1 MTSGRRR
8 KKPQKLFLSA
18 KVTRGERR
26 EERGGK
32 GVKVP
37 PPQVDPLPRNLA
49 FGPSDSLSLS
59 LSFISSRR
67 RVFPV
72 RPRASGVVAAFPAY
86 ASVSRPAP
94 ALGRSESAIP
104 MGVRTNQ
111 MVRRSEPSY
120 AERTHF
126 EHRVQQNTSNDKKKP
141 VVIRVHSRDR
151 RN

>member
-1 MTSGRRR
+1 MRAEHSRYRTAPISLARFCKVRPAER
-8 KKPQKLFLSA
+8 TISDERTKKKEATKTFLSA

-32 GVKVP
+32 QGGKSAASSSRP
-37 PPQVDPLPRNLA
+37 PPSQFGFRSVRRTVSLP
-49 FGPSDSLSLS
+49 LS

-94 ALGRSESAIP
+94 ALSRSESAIP
-104 MGVRTNQ
+104 MGVRT
-111 MVRRSEPSY
+111 
-120 AERTHF
+120 
-126 EHRVQQNTSNDKKKP
+126 
-141 VVIRVHSRDR
+141 IRW
-151 RN
+151 